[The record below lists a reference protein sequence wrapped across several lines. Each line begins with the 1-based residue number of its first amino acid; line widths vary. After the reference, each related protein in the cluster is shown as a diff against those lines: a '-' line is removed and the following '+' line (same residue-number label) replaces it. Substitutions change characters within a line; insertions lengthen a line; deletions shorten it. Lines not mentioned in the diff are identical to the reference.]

1 MQALQVVELKS
12 FSKLQVSNAI
22 ESVQRFFTNPVPA
35 NLMKAFRIF
44 FACHIFL
51 QSLKLSWV
59 PFGISSRIVLFVQ
72 LAALAAVFANFHRR
86 LYYPGLLLLL
96 LLKLYGVA
104 YKFPMTANHHF
115 LELYVLLFL
124 LLWPD
129 RSIGQGTDKQETKQV
144 SSESCHLA
152 RLLVLSV
159 YFFAGI
165 QKLIHGIW
173 LNGEYLAHSLI
184 EVTNGTLLTTQYM
197 LRFIASISGSPLVEI
212 PLNLSLDAHMVMIT
226 IPSWVVVYFLGMSWV
241 TIASE
246 IAIPLLVVFRRTRKI
261 GLRLMLV
268 LTIIIGLLAF
278 ETEFMFAS
286 VGCALLFFH
295 DKGIRNYSMLLAA
308 HIVWSLSLLFAGV
321 RVGTL

>member
-1 MQALQVVELKS
+1 MQALLVEELKS
-12 FSKLQVSNAI
+12 ISKIQVGTTI
-22 ESVQRFFTNPVPA
+22 ESVRRYFTNPVPA

-51 QSLKLSWV
+51 QSLKLSWI
-59 PFGISSRIVLFVQ
+59 PFGIDSRIILFVQ

-86 LYYPGLLLLL
+86 LYYPGLILLL

-115 LELYVLLFL
+115 LELYVLIFL

-129 RSIGQGTDKQETKQV
+129 RPIAQESDKQEANKV
-144 SSESCHLA
+144 SGESCHLA

-173 LNGEYLAHSLI
+173 LNGEYLAHSLF
-184 EVTNGTLLTTQYM
+184 EATNGTLLTTQYM
-197 LRFIASISGSPLVEI
+197 LRFISSISGSLAEI
-212 PLNLSLDAHMVMIT
+212 PINLSIDANMVMLT
-226 IPSWVVVYFLGMSWV
+226 IPGWVVVYFLVMSWT
-241 TIASE
+241 TIVSE
-246 IAIPLLVVFRRTRKI
+246 ISIPLLVVFRRTRKI
-261 GLRLMLV
+261 GIRLMLV
-268 LTIIIGLLAF
+268 LTVIIGLLAF

-286 VGCALLFFH
+286 VGCALLFFF

-321 RVGTL
+321 RIGTL